1 VTIKSLIFNNIKT
14 IYGTVTTGTNW
25 KFLKIYEQVV
35 EIDLSE
41 YYINDI
47 GKIFGIL
54 YHIGLKKYFNMLVT
68 STPAEQRTVLHNV
81 SWETFEALLTDT
93 GEDRGSRFAYDC
105 GTLEIMTPLF
115 EHENPK
121 SNLGNFI
128 IALAEE
134 LDIELRS
141 AGSTTLKRKLARR
154 GIEPD
159 NCYYIKTEPRVRGKE
174 TLDLE
179 TDPPPDLAIEIDI
192 TSSSVNKFNIYSALG
207 VTELWRYDGKD
218 LKFYQL
224 LDGEYVEC
232 EFSIAF
238 PIISVSDMSRFIQ
251 QSKSMGEIALL
262 KSFRAWV
269 REKLKS

>member
-1 VTIKSLIFNNIKT
+1 MVAI
-14 IYGTVTTGTNW
+14 
-25 KFLKIYEQVV
+25 
-35 EIDLSE
+35 
-41 YYINDI
+41 
-47 GKIFGIL
+47 
-54 YHIGLKKYFNMLVT
+54 

-81 SWETFEALLTDT
+81 SWETFEALLRDT
-93 GEDRGSRFAYDC
+93 GEDRGSRFAYED

-121 SNLGNFI
+121 CNFGNFI
-128 IALAEE
+128 VVLAEE
-134 LDIELRS
+134 LDIEIRS
-141 AGSTTLKRKLARR
+141 AGSTTLKRKITKK

-159 NCYYIKTEPRVRGKE
+159 NCYYIQNEQAIRGKE

-192 TSSSVNKFNIYSALG
+192 TSSSVNKFAIYSALG
-207 VTELWRYDGKD
+207 VAELWRYNGRD

-224 LDGEYVEC
+224 VEGQYIEC

-238 PIISVSDMSRFIQ
+238 SLVSVSEISRFIE
-251 QSKSMGEIALL
+251 QSKTMGEIALV

-269 REKLKS
+269 REKIR